1 MKLTPMEIKI
11 LNAMRN
17 NEYNDA
23 LEENGACGTWSF
35 TAIYNSGIEAKKAR
49 GVISS
54 LIKKGLVGVTTQNH
68 VKDDPETIWFTK
80 EGVKLFDNADGEEC
94 SWGGPKLLKEIEIDD
109 LEPINDDMSKES
121 HIFTIVEIAKEL
133 DIDPKKA
140 RKILRE
146 NNIEKTGK
154 QWEWKTKKEYER
166 IKKLLSK

>member
-1 MKLTPMEIKI
+1 MKLTAMEIKI

-35 TAIYNSGIEAKKAR
+35 TAIYNSGIAAKKAR

-54 LIKKGLVGVTTQNH
+54 LVKKGLVGVTTQNH

-94 SWGGPKLLKEIEIDD
+94 SWGGPKLLKESDIDIPD
-109 LEPINDDMSKES
+109 TIPTDGEA
-121 HIFTIVEIAKEL
+121 HIYTIVEIAEEL
-133 DIDPKKA
+133 NMDPKKA

-146 NNIEKTGK
+146 QKVEKEGK
-154 QWEWKTKKEYER
+154 QWQWDTKEKYKE